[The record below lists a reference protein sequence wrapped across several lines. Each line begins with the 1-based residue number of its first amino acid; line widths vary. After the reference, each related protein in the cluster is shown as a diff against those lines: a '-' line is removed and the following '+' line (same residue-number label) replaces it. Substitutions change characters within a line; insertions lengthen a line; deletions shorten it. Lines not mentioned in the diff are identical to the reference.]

1 MENNPNLPNHVSMQ
15 EVLRMAASPAG
26 QQLIAMLRKQSGSDF
41 QAAMSSAASGDYTQ
55 AKQAIEK
62 TDGGPTGTETAEAAG
77 EVATWTKWK
86 PN

>member
-1 MENNPNLPNHVSMQ
+1 MENNPNLPNHISMQ

-62 TDGGPTGTETAEAAG
+62 LMADPQALKLLKQLGR
-77 EVATWTKWK
+77 
-86 PN
+86 

>member
-1 MENNPNLPNHVSMQ
+1 MENNPTLPNHISMQ

-26 QQLIAMLRKQSGSDF
+26 QQLIAMLRKQSDSDF

-62 TDGGPTGTETAEAAG
+62 LMADPQAQKLLKQLGR
-77 EVATWTKWK
+77 
-86 PN
+86 

>member
-26 QQLIAMLRKQSGSDF
+26 QQLIAMLRKQSDSDF

-62 TDGGPTGTETAEAAG
+62 LMADPQALKLLKQLGR
-77 EVATWTKWK
+77 
-86 PN
+86 